1 MDIAIIGAG
10 PVGCYAG
17 YLLAKS
23 GHNVSIYEEHKEIGK
38 PIQCTGILTSE
49 FDQLGFPRDSFNSF
63 LENTINRIEICSPNQ
78 KVEVRQKEYIV
89 CRSKFDKFFAGL
101 ARKAGAKIFLA
112 HSFVRREGREL
123 VIKDRTGKVNKKIDK
138 RIRPNLIIAADGP
151 LSKTANA
158 FGFYHHGRKNFL
170 GIQAVVKGCF
180 EKDKYSTYFG
190 RQLCPGMWAWIV
202 PESST
207 TARVGLFSLKDPRAF
222 FNRWLE
228 INHFKPEVMQAG
240 LVPVYHP
247 KQRLRKSNCYVLGD
261 AAGFVKASTFG
272 GIIPG
277 LKQAKILAD
286 CISRSANDYKT
297 INSNYQ
303 REIRSLRGQLWV
315 HLQIRKVLSRF
326 SDADWNRLLLYISQR
341 RIKKVLETYTRDN
354 PFPLVASILLKEP
367 RFLYFLKYLV

>member
-63 LENTINRIEICSPNQ
+63 LENIINRIEICSPNQ

-138 RIRPNLIIAADGP
+138 RIRPNIIIAADGP
-151 LSKTANA
+151 LSKTAKA
-158 FGFYHHGRKNFL
+158 FGLYHFERKNYL
-170 GIQAVVKGCF
+170 GIQAVVRGHF
-180 EKDKYSTYFG
+180 QANKYSVYFG